1 VGITVKKGV
10 ICLVLEKIA
19 LKPVQLKEVVDKLEL

>member
-10 ICLVLEKIA
+10 SLVLEKIA
-19 LKPVQLKEVVDKLEL
+19 LKPVKLKEVVNKLEL